1 MSPRAHI
8 GCSRTRPDRRRSD
21 SVVATNAGGTGRP
34 PGNGYPVNTFETVG
48 SDADLVAQAVRELIR
63 RTRFPVAFGGLLSR
77 GEVPVTTIVGSRT
90 RSLEG
95 LRVQLQR
102 GLGGRAMTELR
113 PRMTRDYGSSQ
124 QITHDY
130 DGFVLGE
137 GLRTLLA
144 IPVIVGGRPRGV
156 LYAGAWDDAPPGGV
170 TTAPALQ
177 IADALAGELRIR
189 EEVDRRFRSVSA
201 PTPPASLSAAHR
213 EQLRESFAEL
223 RAIAALVQDQAVR
236 ERIGDVERRLLA
248 LSAPSPLPHTAEVHL
263 SPRELDVLSCAALG
277 QTNARIAEELGL
289 RESTVKAYLGTAM
302 AKLDAPTRHAA
313 VARARRDGLI
323 P

>member
-1 MSPRAHI
+1 MS
-8 GCSRTRPDRRRSD
+8 
-21 SVVATNAGGTGRP
+21 
-34 PGNGYPVNTFETVG
+34 TFETVG

-63 RTRFPVAFGGLLSR
+63 RTRFPVAFGGLLSD
-77 GEVPVTTIVGSRT
+77 GEVPVTSIVGSRT

-95 LRVQLQR
+95 LRVQPQR

-113 PRMTRDYGSSQ
+113 PRMTHDYGSSQ

-130 DGFVLGE
+130 DGYVLGE

-144 IPVIVGGRPRGV
+144 IPVVVSGRPRGV
-156 LYAGAWDDAPPGGV
+156 LYAGSWDEPSSDGV
-170 TTAPALQ
+170 ATAPAMQ
-177 IADALAGELRIR
+177 IADALAVELRIR
-189 EEVDRRFRSVSA
+189 EEVERRVRTTSTPSPP
-201 PTPPASLSAAHR
+201 PTLTPAHR
-213 EQLRESFAEL
+213 EELRASFAEL
-223 RAIAALVQDQAVR
+223 RSIAALVQDTSVR
-236 ERIGDVERRLLA
+236 ARIGDVERRLLA
-248 LSAPSPLPHTAEVHL
+248 LASSARPPSTSEVRL
-263 SPRELDVLSCAALG
+263 SPRELDVLACAALG
-277 QTNARIAEELGL
+277 QTNAGIAEELGL